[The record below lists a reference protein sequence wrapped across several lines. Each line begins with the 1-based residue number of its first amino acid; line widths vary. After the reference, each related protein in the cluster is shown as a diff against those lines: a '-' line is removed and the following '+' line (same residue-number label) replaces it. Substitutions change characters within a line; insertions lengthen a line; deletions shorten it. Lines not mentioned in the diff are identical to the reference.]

1 MLEWQKK
8 EAETIQSYPEKNNN
22 SIASIKY
29 EYSQSRTGS
38 LKCSFPDLEKPYK
51 IDAHS
56 FNRIP
61 NQNGRSARL
70 LMIAQNRDSD
80 FNGQKVIKTEICD
93 ESNAAYSAEEAD
105 SAQFTSL
112 RSADPNNKSP
122 QTKPAP
128 ASNVFKSNL
137 LAIKIENS
145 HMNRTSSNGPR
156 GIADLST
163 KPFGP
168 GSGHPIFDKALC
180 NNDKVFAM
188 RNISPSGGMTP
199 VSTNRFFEE
208 KSRARAATKL
218 IKPTKRRNTGNKLT
232 IQCVK
237 LKK

>member
-1 MLEWQKK
+1 M
-8 EAETIQSYPEKNNN
+8 QSYPEKNNN

-38 LKCSFPDLEKPYK
+38 QKCSVLNTLEKPYK

-61 NQNGRSARL
+61 NQSDRNTRL
-70 LMIAQNRDSD
+70 LMIAHNSNSD

-93 ESNAAYSAEEAD
+93 ENTTAYSAEEAE

-112 RSADPNNKSP
+112 RPSDPNNKSP
-122 QTKPAP
+122 QTKPAS

-137 LAIKIENS
+137 LAIKIENN
-145 HMNRTSSNGPR
+145 HLNRTCTNGPR
-156 GIADLST
+156 GIADMST
-163 KPFGP
+163 KAFGP
-168 GSGHPIFDKALC
+168 GTGLPMFDKTLC
-180 NNDKVFAM
+180 NNDKALAM
-188 RNISPSGGMTP
+188 RNISPNGSMSP

-208 KSRARAATKL
+208 KSRTRAATKL
-218 IKPTKRRNTGNKLT
+218 IKPTKRKNAGNKLT
-232 IQCVK
+232 IQYVK